1 MKLLLFPAIVLIL
14 SSILLSCSPKNQPL
28 KNAAA
33 LTKDKNAAYNS
44 SGQDYKGT
52 IIMSK
57 NPSCPHLLVVS
68 GLKDTLDPIN
78 LKDFTKNEIPTKV
91 WVTFSNL
98 KMKNRCNQGR
108 PVLIQTL
115 KNRSATE
122 Q

>member
-1 MKLLLFPAIVLIL
+1 MKLLLFPGIVLIL
-14 SSILLSCSPKNQPL
+14 SSILLSCFPKNQPL
-28 KNAAA
+28 KNAA
-33 LTKDKNAAYNS
+33 YNS
-44 SGQDYKGT
+44 SGQGYKGT
-52 IIMSK
+52 IIMSR
-57 NPSCPHLLVVS
+57 NPSCPYLLVVS